1 MTKRTRKKFDKFVYH
16 FTKMCYLF
24 LSWILIAIGVYIVY
38 MVEKATREYIFF
50 YGIITGIIL
59 LFTLFLVVFVDYKE
73 VKK

>member
-1 MTKRTRKKFDKFVYH
+1 MNKIQKQKFDKFFNH
-16 FTKMCYLF
+16 LSKMFYLIFSWVLITIGLF
-24 LSWILIAIGVYIVY
+24 LVYN
-38 MVEKATREYIFF
+38 VEKATKEYLFF